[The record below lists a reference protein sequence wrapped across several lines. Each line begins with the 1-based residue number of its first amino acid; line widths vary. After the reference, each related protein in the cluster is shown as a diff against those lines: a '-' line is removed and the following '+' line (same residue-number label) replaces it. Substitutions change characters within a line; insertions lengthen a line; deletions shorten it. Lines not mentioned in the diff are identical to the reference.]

1 VFNPTP
7 TFILIAEDDIDDQ
20 EMINE
25 MIRMIDP
32 ECRLEFISTGGKV
45 INYLETLQD
54 GELPNLILLDFNLPE
69 FTGIQ
74 LLQQMG
80 GNKRYQSIPKILWS
94 TSKYSVLRN
103 ECLQFGADDFLV
115 KPSSLQ
121 ELENLMSYILSL
133 AKNDQSPVDKV

>member
-1 VFNPTP
+1 MLKTTP

-20 EMINE
+20 EMIHE
-25 MIRMIDP
+25 MIIMIDP
-32 ECRLEFISTGGKV
+32 ECKLEFISKGGKV
-45 INYLETLQD
+45 MSYLESLQD
-54 GELPNLILLDFNLPE
+54 GDLPNLILLDFNLPE

-80 GNKRYQSIPKILWS
+80 EIKRYESIPKILWS

-121 ELENLMSYILSL
+121 ELENLMSYVLSL
-133 AKNDQSPVDKV
+133 AKNDQYPVDKM

>member
-1 VFNPTP
+1 
-7 TFILIAEDDIDDQ
+7 
-20 EMINE
+20 MI
-25 MIRMIDP
+25 IMIDP
-32 ECRLEFISTGGKV
+32 ACKLEFISKGGKV
-45 INYLETLQD
+45 MSYLESLQD
-54 GELPNLILLDFNLPE
+54 GDLPNLILLDFNLPE

-80 GNKRYQSIPKILWS
+80 EIKRYESIPKILWS

-121 ELENLMSYILSL
+121 ELENLMSYVLSL
-133 AKNDQSPVDKV
+133 AKNDQYPVDKM

>member
-1 VFNPTP
+1 VLKTTP

-25 MIRMIDP
+25 MISMIDP
-32 ECRLEFISTGGKV
+32 ECRLEFISKGGKV
-45 INYLETLQD
+45 LSYLESLQD
-54 GELPNLILLDFNLPE
+54 VDLPNLILLDFNLPE

-80 GNKRYQSIPKILWS
+80 GNKRYESIPKILWS

-115 KPSSLQ
+115 KPCSLQ
-121 ELENLMSYILSL
+121 ELESLMSYILSL
-133 AKNDQSPVDKV
+133 AKNDQYPVDKV